1 MDVKGEVVLV
11 SVASIRCRR
20 GEGPATGERPLGP
33 PSDRRPA
40 GWAYRG
46 PSGGFRFLT
55 RGSGPASRSVS
66 RTIMADY
73 AIEGTPS
80 ADLGWVENQEGSLGS
95 RSVADFRPGTS
106 IQ

>member
-1 MDVKGEVVLV
+1 VVLV
-11 SVASIRCRR
+11 AGASVRCRR
-20 GEGPATGERPLGP
+20 GDGPAAGERPLGR

-40 GWAYRG
+40 GCAYRG
-46 PSGGFRFLT
+46 PSGAFRFLT

-73 AIEGTPS
+73 AVEGTPS

-95 RSVADFRPGTS
+95 RLLGDFRPGTS